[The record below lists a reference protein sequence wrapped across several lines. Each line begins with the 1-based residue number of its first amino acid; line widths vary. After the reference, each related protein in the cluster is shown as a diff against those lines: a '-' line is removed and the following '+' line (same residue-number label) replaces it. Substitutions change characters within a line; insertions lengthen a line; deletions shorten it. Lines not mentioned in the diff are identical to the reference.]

1 MLRLKMQILDYNEV
15 KNWDVKELDAKLVEN
30 RKAVFE
36 LRMEKG
42 IKRGSSTAL
51 EKPHALKIA
60 KKNIAKILT
69 AKNAK
74 GE

>member
-1 MLRLKMQILDYNEV
+1 MQVLDYNEI
-15 KNWDVKELDAKLVEN
+15 KGWDVKEIDAKIIEN

-36 LRMEKG
+36 FKMEKG

-51 EKPHALKIA
+51 EKPHGLKVA
-60 KKNIAKILT
+60 KKNIAKLLT
-69 AKNAK
+69 ARNAK

>member
-1 MLRLKMQILDYNEV
+1 MQTLDYTEI
-15 KNWDVKELDAKLVEN
+15 KNWDVKELNAKIEEN

-60 KKNIAKILT
+60 KKNIAKLLT